1 MVSKP
6 SLVTITQAELFELCK
21 RLGHDPARVSRITIE
36 PDVVVVEYAHPIT
49 GVDPSFRVDEV
60 QHMVLRGERGRQPTT
75 DIPEPTTPPAGPGS
89 ASAQQ

>member
-21 RLGHDPARVSRITIE
+21 RLGHDPARVSRIIIE

-49 GVDPSFRVDEV
+49 GVDPSHRVDVV
-60 QHMVLRGERGRQPTT
+60 QHMTIKAP
-75 DIPEPTTPPAGPGS
+75 PPAPPKPDDTPW
-89 ASAQQ
+89 